1 MKNLN
6 EPRRPVQSE
15 GEVMPGEVIPMESRR
30 SAKIVSSQPSIAGRE
45 TEDLRT
51 RWTTI
56 QANFVDE
63 PRKAV
68 EEADGL
74 ISSAIQQLSE
84 NFRNER
90 AQLQSQWSKGG
101 DASTEDLRMVLQHYR
116 ALFDRLMSM

>member
-6 EPRRPVQSE
+6 EPRRSVPE
-15 GEVMPGEVIPMESRR
+15 GEVTPGEVIPMESRR
-30 SAKIVSSQPSIAGRE
+30 NVKMAAAQPSIVSRE
-45 TEDLRT
+45 SEDLRS
-51 RWTTI
+51 RWTAV

-74 ISSAIQQLSE
+74 VSSAIQQLAE

-90 AQLQSQWSKGG
+90 AQLQGQWSKGG

-116 ALFDRLMSM
+116 TLFDRLMSM

>member
-6 EPRRPVQSE
+6 EPRRSIQPE
-15 GEVMPGEVIPMESRR
+15 AEVTPGEVIPMESRR
-30 SAKIVSSQPSIAGRE
+30 NVRVAATQPSITSRE
-45 TEDLRT
+45 TQDLRS
-51 RWTTI
+51 RWTAV

-74 ISSAIQQLSE
+74 ISSTIQQISE
-84 NFRNER
+84 DLRNER

-116 ALFDRLMSM
+116 TLFERLMSM

>member
-6 EPRRPVQSE
+6 EPRRPVQPE
-15 GEVMPGEVIPMESRR
+15 GEVIPGEVIPMESRR
-30 SAKIVSSQPSIAGRE
+30 SAKIVSTQPVIARG
-45 TEDLRT
+45 TEDLRA
-51 RWTTI
+51 RWTAI

-74 ISSAIQQLSE
+74 VSSAVQQISE
-84 NFRNER
+84 NIRNQR
-90 AQLQSQWSKGG
+90 SQLESQWSKSGE
-101 DASTEDLRMVLQHYR
+101 ASTEDLRMLLQQYR